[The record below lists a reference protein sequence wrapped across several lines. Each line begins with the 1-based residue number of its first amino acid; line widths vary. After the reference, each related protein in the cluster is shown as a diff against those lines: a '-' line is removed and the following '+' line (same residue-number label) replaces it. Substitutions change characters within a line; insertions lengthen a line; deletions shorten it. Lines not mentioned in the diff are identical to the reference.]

1 MQPRRAGAGTN
12 SLIVMAKPDEKDATR
27 IARAMEDIVADVGF
41 GGRLVRSELLHFTL
55 CPIGVYSDVPQPI
68 VDTVR
73 ACGDAV
79 SMRPFTVSLNM
90 VKNYHRSNGSPL
102 IVLCGDDGVLGIRM
116 LHKTL
121 KDALTQRLGPRRS
134 LPFEPHM
141 TLSYKAMEI
150 PATVIEPINFT
161 IREFVL
167 VNSLLG
173 RGRHD
178 VLLRWRLG
186 D

>member
-1 MQPRRAGAGTN
+1 
-12 SLIVMAKPDEKDATR
+12 
-27 IARAMEDIVADVGF
+27 
-41 GGRLVRSELLHFTL
+41 
-55 CPIGVYSDVPQPI
+55 
-68 VDTVR
+68 
-73 ACGDAV
+73 
-79 SMRPFTVSLNM
+79 MRPFTVSLNM
-90 VKNYHRSNGSPL
+90 VKNFHRSNASPL
-102 IVLCGDDGVLGIRM
+102 IVPCGDDGVLGVRA

-121 KDALTQRLGPRRS
+121 KGALTKRLGARRS
-134 LPFEPHM
+134 LPFEPYM

-150 PATVIEPINFT
+150 PHTPIEPISFT

-178 VLLRWRLG
+178 VLHRWKLG